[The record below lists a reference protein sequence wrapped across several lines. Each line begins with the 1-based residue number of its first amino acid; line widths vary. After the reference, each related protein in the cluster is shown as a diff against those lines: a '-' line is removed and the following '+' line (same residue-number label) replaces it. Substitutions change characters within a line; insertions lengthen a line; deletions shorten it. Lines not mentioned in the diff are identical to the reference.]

1 MPKTRTQS
9 TTYGGRVVHR
19 LTAACLLAL
28 FLYPVGIG
36 AEAPASIGVA
46 ITKGEF
52 RLDNHTVSGNATIFD
67 GNTLETFTDPSEL
80 RIQGGVRV
88 LLDSGSRAKVFGG
101 RLVLEQGHGEWDNNR
116 GYAVEALGLRIVPT
130 GGASA
135 GRIAYSGE
143 RSVQIAALRGG
154 LRVMNTGGSVVAVM
168 APGMALEFQPQAPAG
183 AQLPFEMTGCVER
196 RDGRFVLRDLIAGVL
211 EEIRGDRLDREVGNV
226 VEVVAFELPKEQPV
240 AGAMEVVQVTRMR
253 RVRRGCPAPP
263 PSAAVPPAAKPAEP
277 PEAAR
282 PKTAPPKAAPQV
294 AKTPAPPVTQPTPP
308 VSAPSGGMSGAKKAV
323 IAGVIVGGA
332 GAGAAVYLTQKE
344 KETISR

>member
-1 MPKTRTQS
+1 M
-9 TTYGGRVVHR
+9 HR

-28 FLYPVGIG
+28 FLYPLGIG

-52 RLDNHTVSGNATIFD
+52 RIDNHTVSGNATIFD
-67 GNTLETFTDPSEL
+67 GNTLETFTNPSEL

-116 GYAVEALGLRIVPT
+116 GYSVEALGLRIVPA

-135 GRIAYSGE
+135 GRIVYSGE
-143 RSVQIAALRGG
+143 RSVQIAALSGG

-183 AQLPFEMTGCVER
+183 ARIPFEMTGCVER
-196 RDGRFVLRDLIAGVL
+196 RDGRFVLRDLIAGVI

-263 PSAAVPPAAKPAEP
+263 SAAVPPTAKPAEP
-277 PEAAR
+277 PEAAP
-282 PKTAPPKAAPQV
+282 PKTAPPKAAPKV
-294 AKTPAPPVTQPTPP
+294 AKTPAPPVTQPAPP

>member
-1 MPKTRTQS
+1 M
-9 TTYGGRVVHR
+9 HR
-19 LTAACLLAL
+19 LTAVCLLAL
-28 FLYPVGIG
+28 FVYTAGIG

-52 RLDNHTVSGNATIFD
+52 RIDNHTVSGNATIFD
-67 GNTLETFTDPSEL
+67 GNTLETLTNPSEL

-88 LLDSGSRAKVFGG
+88 LLDSGSSAKVFGG
-101 RLVLEQGHGEWDNNR
+101 RLVLERGHGEWDNNQ
-116 GYAVEALGLRIVPT
+116 GYPVEALGLRVVPA

-143 RSVQIAALRGG
+143 RRIQIAALRGG
-154 LRVMNTGGSVVAVM
+154 LRVMNAGGSVVAVM
-168 APGMALEFQPQAPAG
+168 VPGMALEFQPQAPAG
-183 AQLPFEMTGCVER
+183 AQLPFEMTGCVEQ
-196 RDGRFVLRDLIAGVL
+196 RDGRFVLRDLIAGVI

-240 AGAMEVVQVTRMR
+240 AGAMEVVQVTRLR

-263 PSAAVPPAAKPAEP
+263 PSAAVPPAAKPAAP
-277 PEAAR
+277 PKA
-282 PKTAPPKAAPQV
+282 APPKAAPQV
-294 AKTPAPPVTQPTPP
+294 AKTPAPPVAQPAPP
-308 VSAPSGGMSGAKKAV
+308 VSVPSGGGMSGAKKAV

-332 GAGAAVYLTQKE
+332 GAGAAVYLTQKKD